1 MSVTNH
7 RQDDHDVP
15 HDGEHDEEGEHHAHR
30 HRPAQ
35 VQRGG
40 GVVVLRAVGAV
51 VGGVGAQQGRLR
63 PGEKIRGGAVSP
75 QTHGEEGCSSSSA
88 QKKTFFP
95 PTGL

>member
-15 HDGEHDEEGEHHAHR
+15 HDGEHDEEGQHHAHR
-30 HRPAQ
+30 HRPAE
-35 VQRGG
+35 VQRG

-51 VGGVGAQQGRLR
+51 DGGVGAQRGRLR

-75 QTHGEEGCSSSSA
+75 QTHGEEGCSRSSV
-88 QKKTFFP
+88 QNKTFLLQK
-95 PTGL
+95 GL